1 MCGDR
6 RKKIRTSAD
15 LPEAYSLATRVN
27 IALDRRRVRQDPL
40 ATPRKWS
47 EGKRSLSRSVLC
59 CSIPYSKHPSD
70 HRKVTV
76 TGHVDQKKVL
86 KAVRRTGRRA
96 VLWPY
101 QYSAE
106 QHHTFSHQY
115 HQHHPALS
123 QAGVS
128 GPSSSYNYYKH
139 GYDDSRMHGYYQQ
152 SAMAG
157 NRTGDIFSDENPN
170 ACSVM

>member
-1 MCGDR
+1 MG
-6 RKKIRTSAD
+6 S
-15 LPEAYSLATRVN
+15 
-27 IALDRRRVRQDPL
+27 Q
-40 ATPRKWS
+40 
-47 EGKRSLSRSVLC
+47 
-59 CSIPYSKHPSD
+59 
-70 HRKVTV
+70 KVTV
-76 TGHVDQKKVL
+76 TGYVDQKKVL

-115 HQHHPALS
+115 HQHHPALA

-152 SAMAG
+152 SAMTG

>member
-1 MCGDR
+1 MIEPNIPHTASQR
-6 RKKIRTSAD
+6 WILVSTRTKLQSAI
-15 LPEAYSLATRVN
+15 E
-27 IALDRRRVRQDPL
+27 
-40 ATPRKWS
+40 
-47 EGKRSLSRSVLC
+47 
-59 CSIPYSKHPSD
+59 
-70 HRKVTV
+70 TV
-76 TGHVDQKKVL
+76 TGYVDQKKVL

-106 QHHTFSHQY
+106 QHHTFNHQY
-115 HQHHPALS
+115 HQHHPALA

-139 GYDDSRMHGYYQQ
+139 GYDDSRIHGYYQQ
-152 SAMAG
+152 PAMTG

>member
-1 MCGDR
+1 YSSHRYSSQNTKTEDQARRQLSVITATFTMTIVEMCVHMDCAGCES
-6 RKKIRTSAD
+6 KIRKA
-15 LPEAYSLATRVN
+15 LQKLEAGVDNVEIDMGS
-27 IALDRRRVRQDPL
+27 Q
-40 ATPRKWS
+40 
-47 EGKRSLSRSVLC
+47 
-59 CSIPYSKHPSD
+59 
-70 HRKVTV
+70 KVTV
-76 TGHVDQKKVL
+76 TGYVDQKKVL

-115 HQHHPALS
+115 HQHHPALA

-139 GYDDSRMHGYYQQ
+139 GYDDSRIHGYYQQ
-152 SAMAG
+152 PAMTG